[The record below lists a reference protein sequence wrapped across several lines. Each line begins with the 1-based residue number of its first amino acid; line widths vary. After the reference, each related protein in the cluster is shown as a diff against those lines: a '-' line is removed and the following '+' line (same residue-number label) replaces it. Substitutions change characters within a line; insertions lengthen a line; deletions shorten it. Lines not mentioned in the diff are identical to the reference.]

1 MYTAQI
7 SFIKHPNPPTE
18 EDDFLDENGRSW
30 WGDTDDLL
38 GILSYFEKNGQIIG
52 SEYPMIEQDNK
63 IIAFVSIAE
72 ESSLDKKYHNK
83 YVKKELDKLGDR
95 LAIHIL
101 GKHPDSSDVCQCKD
115 NQQRQ
120 FLLLYTDYLSL
131 LSPIDCGNCEL
142 PVPLYK
148 LPKIDDCPDEYFNI
162 LHWQKDYQSYD
173 SLQMSCITEDFCLQQ
188 LGDINS
194 EITTIGLELCQNM
207 AKSCGIP
214 VYYYLYKYYG
224 ESLEREQ
231 QRKCPSCNG
240 DWKLETPYRN
250 FDFKCDNCH
259 LLSNI
264 AFDLAE

>member
-7 SFIKHPNPPTE
+7 SLIKRPNPPTE
-18 EDDFLDENGRSW
+18 EDDFLDENGHYW
-30 WGDTDDLL
+30 YGDADELL
-38 GILSYFEKNGQIIG
+38 GILGFFEKNGQIIG

-63 IIAFVSIAE
+63 IIAFVNIAE
-72 ESSLDKKYHNK
+72 ENSLEEKYHNK
-83 YVKKELDKLGDR
+83 YVKEEFDKLGDR

-101 GKHPDSSDVCQCKD
+101 GKKPNSFDTCQCKD

-120 FLLLYTDYLSL
+120 FLLLYSTF
-131 LSPIDCGNCEL
+131 LSPISCGTCEL

-148 LPKIDDCPDEYFNI
+148 LPKIDDCFDDYFDI
-162 LHWQKDYQSYD
+162 LSWQRNYNAYD
-173 SLQMSCITEDFCLQQ
+173 RLQISCITEDFCLQQ

-194 EITTIGLELCQNM
+194 EISTIGLEICQNM

-224 ESLEREQ
+224 ESLASEQ
-231 QRKCPSCNG
+231 HRKCPSCNG

-250 FDFKCDNCH
+250 FDFKCDNCY

-264 AFDLAE
+264 AFDLAEQI